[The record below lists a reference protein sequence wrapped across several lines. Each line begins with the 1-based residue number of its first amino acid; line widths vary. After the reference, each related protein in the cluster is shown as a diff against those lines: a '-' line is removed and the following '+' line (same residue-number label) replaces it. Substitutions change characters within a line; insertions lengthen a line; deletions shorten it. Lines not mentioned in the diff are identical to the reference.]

1 MQRYF
6 GSGGITLQPAPGSIP
21 YLFFRR
27 IPGKLMGPNLYSRQ
41 LYGDLSLRA
50 GTLLPLETIE
60 RFQFA
65 AARILGLSGK
75 LMGRVTEGGK

>member
-1 MQRYF
+1 
-6 GSGGITLQPAPGSIP
+6 
-21 YLFFRR
+21 
-27 IPGKLMGPNLYSRQ
+27 MGPNLYSRQ

-50 GTLLPLETIE
+50 GTLTLLETIE

-75 LMGRVTEGGK
+75 LMGPVTSNVGFSKSDIHK

>member
-1 MQRYF
+1 
-6 GSGGITLQPAPGSIP
+6 
-21 YLFFRR
+21 
-27 IPGKLMGPNLYSRQ
+27 MGPNLYSRQ

-50 GTLLPLETIE
+50 GTLTLLETIE

-75 LMGRVTEGGK
+75 LMGPVTGWEIKHILAWNNAYLGRARGRW